1 MSSENKI
8 ILFSKVEPLCNIVLN
23 GIILSFNII
32 FFVLGAYFIIVNAEN
47 LNKANGIQD
56 CGNVFLSI
64 GCITLNS
71 LIIIIFIS
79 RTLFSTIFAFC
90 STLLLSIFSI
100 YNLNKLNNKDETC
113 LDYYNTNYNNL
124 WLYYNFGSGLLFF
137 NLVIFIL
144 KYISYINTNLRP
156 NKPFDNKDIQ
166 DDIESNEKLINT
178 KNEILLNTTTN
189 TTTNPNTNNS
199 IYANVYEDLLE
210 IEEAHAADREPIFGH
225 LPVPAK
231 RNIR

>member
-178 KNEILLNTTTN
+178 KNEILLNTTT
-189 TTTNPNTNNS
+189 TTNPNTNNS

-231 RNIR
+231 RNTR